1 MLWHRIVIAAVVF
14 GITLAVAWVLDRAL
28 ARRPLQPEAVTRY
41 RVLRRALMSTVLVVG
56 FFSALLTIPQIR
68 AVAGGVLASGA
79 VIGIIVGFA
88 SQRTLGNFVAGLLIA
103 ISQPLRL
110 GDKVQVKG
118 TWGIVEEIGLT
129 YTFIRTSDG
138 SRFVI
143 PNESLAS
150 EPILN
155 SSIRNRAQHAE
166 ITVQVP
172 LSQDLRKAIALVAE
186 AVPEAEV
193 FVSAL
198 NGSGTLTVR
207 ALADDEP
214 AAERLQR
221 ELRLQAAEALRSGGV
236 IGA

>member
-1 MLWHRIVIAAVVF
+1 
-14 GITLAVAWVLDRAL
+14 
-28 ARRPLQPEAVTRY
+28 
-41 RVLRRALMSTVLVVG
+41 
-56 FFSALLTIPQIR
+56 
-68 AVAGGVLASGA
+68 
-79 VIGIIVGFA
+79 
-88 SQRTLGNFVAGLLIA
+88 LLIA

-172 LSQDLRKAIALVAE
+172 LSQDLRKAIALVE
-186 AVPEAEV
+186 RAVPSADV
-193 FVSAL
+193 VVSAL
-198 NGSGTLTVR
+198 NGSATLTVR
-207 ALADDEP
+207 ALADDDH
-214 AAERLQR
+214 AAEQRRR
-221 ELRLQAAEALRSGGV
+221 ELRL
-236 IGA
+236 

>member
-28 ARRPLQPEAVTRY
+28 ARRPLQAEAVTRY
-41 RVLRRALMSTVLVVG
+41 RVLRRAVMSTVLVVG

-118 TWGIVEEIGLT
+118 TWGVVEEIGLT

-172 LSQDLRKAIALVAE
+172 LSQDLRKAIALVE
-186 AVPEAEV
+186 HAVPEAEV

-198 NGSGTLTVR
+198 NGSATLTVR

-221 ELRLQAAEALRSGGV
+221 ELRLQAAEALRAGGV
-236 IGA
+236 IG

>member
-14 GITLAVAWVLDRAL
+14 AITLAVAALLDRAL
-28 ARRPLQPEAVTRY
+28 GRRPLAPEAVTRY
-41 RVLRRALMSTVLVVG
+41 RVLRRAVMSTVLVIG

-103 ISQPLRL
+103 LSQPLRL
-110 GDKVQVKG
+110 GDKVKVQD
-118 TWGIVEEIGLT
+118 TWGVVEEIGLT
-129 YTFIRTSDG
+129 YTFIRASDG
-138 SRFVI
+138 SRLVI
-143 PNESLAS
+143 PNEKLAQDS
-150 EPILN
+150 IVN
-155 SSIRNRAQHAE
+155 ASIRNRAQHAE
-166 ITVQVP
+166 VTVQVP
-172 LSQDLRKAIALVAE
+172 LSQDLRKAIDVVQGE
-186 AVPEAEV
+186 VPDAEV

-198 NGSGTLTVR
+198 DGAATLTVR

-214 AAERLQR
+214 AAERLER
-221 ELRLQAAEALRSGGV
+221 ELRLQAATALREAGV

>member
-28 ARRPLQPEAVTRY
+28 ARRPLQAEAVTRY
-41 RVLRRALMSTVLVVG
+41 RVLRRAVMSTVLVVG

-172 LSQDLRKAIALVAE
+172 LGQDLRKAIALVE
-186 AVPEAEV
+186 HAVPEAEV

-198 NGSGTLTVR
+198 NGSATLTVR

-221 ELRLQAAEALRSGGV
+221 ELRLQAAEALRAGGV
-236 IGA
+236 IG

>member
-1 MLWHRIVIAAVVF
+1 VVF

>member
-14 GITLAVAWVLDRAL
+14 GITLVVAWLLDRAL
-28 ARRPLQPEAVTRY
+28 VRRPLAPEAATRY
-41 RVLRRALMSTVLVVG
+41 RVLRRAVMSTVLVVG

-103 ISQPLRL
+103 LSQPLRL
-110 GDKVQVKG
+110 GDKVKVKD
-118 TWGIVEEIGLT
+118 TWGVVEEIGLT
-129 YTFIRTSDG
+129 YTFIRVPDG
-138 SRFVI
+138 SRLVI
-143 PNESLAS
+143 PNENLAS
-150 EPILN
+150 DSIVN
-155 SSIRNRAQHAE
+155 ASIRNRAQHAE

-172 LSQDLRKAIALVAE
+172 LNQDLRNAVSVVE
-186 AVPEAEV
+186 QAVPDAEV

-198 NGSGTLTVR
+198 NGAATLTVR

-214 AAERLQR
+214 AAEKRER
-221 ELRLQAAEALRSGGV
+221 ELRLQAAEALRAGGV
-236 IGA
+236 IGQ